1 MTRDGLIVLVAL
13 VVYVLVCLMW
23 SHLAT
28 WLRETLEPS
37 TIDALVW
44 GSLGLFIL
52 YGVLPTRYT
61 KGVWTWRT

>member
-28 WLRETLEPS
+28 WLRKTLEPS

-52 YGVLPTRYT
+52 YGVLPMSWQRRLR
-61 KGVWTWRT
+61 TWS